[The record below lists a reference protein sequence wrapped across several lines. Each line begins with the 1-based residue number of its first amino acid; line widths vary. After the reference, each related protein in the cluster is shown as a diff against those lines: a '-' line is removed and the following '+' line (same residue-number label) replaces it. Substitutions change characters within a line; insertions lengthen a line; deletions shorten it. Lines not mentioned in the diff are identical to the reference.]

1 MDNNGRI
8 GGVKPEDY
16 EEPQC
21 LLCDPEDSLNRR
33 IPVSRVIEKLDTYIA
48 SRDFGSAERLL
59 VYWRGEAVS
68 IGDKGG
74 LLTVLNEMM
83 GLYRNNG
90 FNDKALEAAE
100 EAVKVLETT
109 DFGGDPSTGTTYLNV
124 GTVYN
129 AAGDPAKALEYY
141 DLAKKIYKET
151 LPQSD
156 YRVSGLSNNR
166 AVALARCGRFEEARE
181 EYKNA
186 LRVLRGSKHE
196 LLESAVTWLNLA
208 VRAEKELGQEE
219 AAEEIESCLNKA
231 ESFLAAVPFELD
243 AYQSFV
249 LKKCEPAFRYY
260 GFFAFADELRERIR
274 KIDEGT

>member
-1 MDNNGRI
+1 MDKNVTN
-8 GGVKPEDY
+8 GGVAREDY

-21 LLCDPEDSLNRR
+21 VLCDPEESRNRR
-33 IPVSRVIEKLDTYIA
+33 IPVSRVIEKLDIYIS
-48 SRDFGSAERLL
+48 SRDFNSAERLL

-68 IGDKGG
+68 IGDNGG

-90 FNDKALEAAE
+90 YNEKALEAAE
-100 EAVKVLETT
+100 EAVKVLAMT

-129 AAGDPAKALEYY
+129 ACGDPGKALEYY
-141 DLAKKIYKET
+141 DLAKKIYSET
-151 LPQSD
+151 LPPSD
-156 YRVSGLSNNR
+156 VRVSGLSNNR
-166 AVALARCGRFEEARE
+166 AVALARCGKFSEARD

-208 VRAEKELGQEE
+208 DLAEKELGPGD
-219 AAEEIESCLNKA
+219 AAEETESCLMKA
-231 ESFLAAVPFELD
+231 ESLLEAVPFEHD
-243 AYQSFV
+243 SYQSFV

-260 GFFAFADELRERIR
+260 GFFAFADELRERIT